1 MRGVADQ
8 VVLVLEQKRDELKK
22 ALLALLVEYQRR
34 VSELVAYKCRSAK
47 ELLLVREMRVALW
60 EHKNECLLPFQK
72 VLPPAFRSMSG
83 FFVSCVS
90 CVSCVVWVVR

>member
-1 MRGVADQ
+1 M
-8 VVLVLEQKRDELKK
+8 VVVVVVYEQKRDELKK

-47 ELLLVREMRVALW
+47 ELLLVREVRVALW

-72 VLPPAFRSMSG
+72 VPLNLPG
-83 FFVSCVS
+83 LCV
-90 CVSCVVWVVR
+90 CHACVVT